1 MALVFPTNPIDG
13 QLFDR
18 YIYNGAKEV
27 WDIVPDDV
35 FPYYVGPTKPTSPKE
50 GMGWFNTENAQTY
63 IYYDDGVGALVTR
76 TNLCTN
82 PGAETSI
89 SGWWQAQRSTSEY
102 YSGTASIYTTN
113 NSTEINFDANNV
125 GDYTI
130 SAWVKA
136 PTATSLQI
144 SIPSWGS
151 YSAAIPINQTWQR
164 VSFTANFPS
173 GQYSAVF
180 DANSPGLYIDNVL
193 IEQSSTLESY
203 FDGSTPGASWTG
215 TANLSTSTLSVA
227 GLGGGQWVATS
238 GALVV
243 PNSNTIAALDD
254 TTITTPADGDVV
266 SYDTATSSWVNR
278 NLNNDFVRLNPKTI
292 SETLTI
298 PSGYNGTSAGPL
310 TIADGVTVTIADG
323 SAWSIV

>member
-63 IYYDDGVGALVTR
+63 IYYDDGVGT
-76 TNLCTN
+76 
-82 PGAETSI
+82 
-89 SGWWQAQRSTSEY
+89 
-102 YSGTASIYTTN
+102 
-113 NSTEINFDANNV
+113 
-125 GDYTI
+125 
-130 SAWVKA
+130 
-136 PTATSLQI
+136 
-144 SIPSWGS
+144 
-151 YSAAIPINQTWQR
+151 
-164 VSFTANFPS
+164 
-173 GQYSAVF
+173 
-180 DANSPGLYIDNVL
+180 
-193 IEQSSTLESY
+193 
-203 FDGSTPGASWTG
+203 
-215 TANLSTSTLSVA
+215 
-227 GLGGGQWVATS
+227 GQWVATS

-323 SAWSIV
+323 SSWSVV